1 MDGLDNIINLK
12 MKFKVGNIKHDE
24 NEIPEDT
31 EIFADGMTRSEWMI
45 MQPEYVSLTR
55 KYHDALI
62 ENGID
67 GKDELEYLKSHD
79 VIYK

>member
-1 MDGLDNIINLK
+1 MDGLDLIFNKHMN
-12 MKFKVGNIKHDE
+12 FKVRNVGNVNDDLLEDDE
-24 NEIPEDT
+24 M
-31 EIFADGMTRSEWMI
+31 FADGMTRSEWMI

-67 GKDELEYLKSHD
+67 GKDELEYVKSHD

>member
-1 MDGLDNIINLK
+1 MDGLNLIVNGK
-12 MKFKVGNIKHDE
+12 MRFKVESDDDLLEDDE
-24 NEIPEDT
+24 M
-31 EIFADGMTRSEWMI
+31 FADGMTRSEWMI

-67 GKDELEYLKSHD
+67 GKDELEYVKSHD